1 MRSLC
6 ELTSLSLPAY
16 HVYASPERFRSNES
30 VTTADASVIFPCH
43 LPSHAAGTSE
53 SAESVAVSD
62 ADSTDEV
69 AAIGAV
75 SAAEDA
81 DDSVS

>member
-1 MRSLC
+1 MRSLS

-53 SAESVAVSD
+53 SAESVA
-62 ADSTDEV
+62 DSTDEV

-75 SAAEDA
+75 SAAQDA